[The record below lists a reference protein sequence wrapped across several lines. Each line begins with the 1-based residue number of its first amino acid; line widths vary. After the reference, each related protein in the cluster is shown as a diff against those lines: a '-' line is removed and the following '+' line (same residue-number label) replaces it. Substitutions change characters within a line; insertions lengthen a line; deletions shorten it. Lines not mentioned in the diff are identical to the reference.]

1 MIPVTSLMWPR
12 LPATALIAA
21 NLAVAAITLF
31 RGWGFYEV
39 MLVYWCEAMI
49 IGAFTV
55 ARMIVVGLAG
65 EPFGKW
71 VDVGSVPTRLFVL
84 VVVLGF
90 FALKFGGFALGTGML
105 VAAVPAFL
113 AHAHDGGMREIWHGL
128 RAVAGGVAI
137 AFVVLFISHG
147 VSFVMNFLLRREY
160 ENTNLIVLMFW
171 PYVRMSLVGAV
182 LAAGLLVAA
191 FIPALDTSAT
201 FGAVIVAV
209 KTAADLLMHQI
220 EHAWLAR
227 KPATAIAP

>member
-12 LPATALIAA
+12 LPATLLIAA

-31 RGWGFYEV
+31 RGWGFYEIII
-39 MLVYWCEAMI
+39 VYWCEAMI
-49 IGAFTV
+49 IGGYTV
-55 ARMIVVGLAG
+55 ARMIMVGLAG
-65 EPFGKW
+65 APFGKW
-71 VDVGSVPTRLFVL
+71 IDAGNVPTRLFLL
-84 VVVLGF
+84 VVALGF
-90 FALKFGGFALGTGML
+90 FAVKFGGFALGTGLL

-113 AHAHDGGMREIWHGL
+113 GQAHDAGTREIWHGL
-128 RAVAGGVAI
+128 RAVASGVAI
-137 AFVVLFISHG
+137 ASVVLFISHG
-147 VSFVMNFLLRREY
+147 VSFVMNFMLRREY

-171 PYVRMSLVGAV
+171 PYVRMSLVSAV

-201 FGAVIVAV
+201 FGVAIVAV

-227 KPATAIAP
+227 KPAAP